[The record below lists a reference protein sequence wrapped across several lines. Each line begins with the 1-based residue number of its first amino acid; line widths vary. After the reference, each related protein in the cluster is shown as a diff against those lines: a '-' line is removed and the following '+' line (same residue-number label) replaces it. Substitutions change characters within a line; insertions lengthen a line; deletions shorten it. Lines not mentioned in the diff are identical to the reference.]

1 MSARTTY
8 PDDPSA
14 ADSLDGAQ
22 RQLALLCVREPA
34 GGLVELRFRRPGGP
48 MRQRFYSTARLR
60 QAAQTAL
67 WLGRRHDV
75 YVGCAPRRRRA
86 GGRSAIER
94 SWTLWVDCDTDEAA
108 EALSGFAPAPTLVV
122 RSGSGENRHA
132 YWVLD
137 RPLATADVERLNLR
151 IARALGGDDHAYD
164 AARVL
169 RIPGTHNHK
178 HDPPAPVTIDSA
190 TGELHDP
197 DVVAGELPDP
207 DYLPRRLRDNDN
219 RSRRP
224 GPDPLLDVAPPVYV
238 EALTGLRPGR
248 DGKIACPFHAD
259 DSPSLHVYRDAAAGW
274 YCYGCHQGGSIYDL
288 AAQLWDRELRG
299 REFLLLRRDLEDLLD
314 GEGVLERRERPEIL
328 DVADT
333 RSGDEQP

>member
-1 MSARTTY
+1 M
-8 PDDPSA
+8 A
-14 ADSLDGAQ
+14 ATQPPQAGGTAAGAAE
-22 RQLALLCVREPA
+22 RQLALLCAREPA

-67 WLGRRHDV
+67 WLGRSHDV
-75 YVGCAPRRRRA
+75 YVGCVPGRRRA

-108 EALSGFAPAPTLVV
+108 EALLGFAPAPTLVV

-132 YWVLD
+132 YWALD

-151 IARALGGDDHAYD
+151 IATALGGDDHAYD

-178 HDPPAPVTIDSA
+178 HDPPAPVTVDSA

-197 DVVAGELPDP
+197 DDVAGELPDS
-207 DYLPRRLRDNDN
+207 DYLPRRLRDGDD

-224 GPDPLLDVAPPVYV
+224 GPDPLGDVAPPVYV

-248 DGKIACPFHAD
+248 DAKIACPLHAD

-274 YCYGCHQGGSIYDL
+274 YCYGCHQGGSIYDM

-314 GEGVLERRERPEIL
+314 
-328 DVADT
+328 VAGT
-333 RSGDEQP
+333 RSEDEQP